1 MVKENS
7 REFRKIKMKIHNASN
22 ENASVTLK
30 PKEIAEITTLGFN
43 SLRIM
48 QELLDVMLGNFDNGM
63 NCPSC
68 GRDYDETI
76 TGREYD
82 GIFCGATAN
91 ECYIVNAQKF
101 LEDASQTLH
110 TFKLV
115 CLDLGVASSI
125 DLA

>member
-1 MVKENS
+1 
-7 REFRKIKMKIHNASN
+7 MKIHNASN

-30 PKEIAEITTLGFN
+30 PAEMKEITTLGLD

-48 QELLDVMLGNFDNGM
+48 QELLEVLLGNFDNGE
-63 NCPSC
+63 NCPAC
-68 GRDYDETI
+68 GREYDETI

-101 LEDASQTLH
+101 LEDAPQTLH

-115 CLDLGVASSI
+115 CSDLGVEPAI
-125 DLA
+125 DLE

>member
-1 MVKENS
+1 
-7 REFRKIKMKIHNASN
+7 MKIHNASN

-48 QELLDVMLGNFDNGM
+48 QELLELILENFDNGE
-63 NCPSC
+63 NCPAC
-68 GRDYDETI
+68 GREYDETVN
-76 TGREYD
+76 YD

-91 ECYIVNAQKF
+91 ECHIIKAQKF
-101 LEDASQTLH
+101 VEDAEQTLH

-115 CLDLGVASSI
+115 CLDLGVDTAI

>member
-1 MVKENS
+1 
-7 REFRKIKMKIHNASN
+7 MKIHNISAGN
-22 ENASVTLK
+22 PSVTLK
-30 PKEIAEITTLGFN
+30 PAEMEEITTIGFDFKKV
-43 SLRIM
+43 S
-48 QELLDVMLGNFDNGM
+48 QQLLEIMLGNFDNGM